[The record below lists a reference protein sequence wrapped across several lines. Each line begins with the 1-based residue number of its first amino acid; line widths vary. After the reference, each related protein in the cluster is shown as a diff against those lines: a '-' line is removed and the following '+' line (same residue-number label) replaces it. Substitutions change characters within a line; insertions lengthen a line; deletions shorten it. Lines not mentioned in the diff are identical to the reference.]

1 MKKGILLIALVIMA
15 ISCIEEVDFT
25 IGAVQSTRDIV
36 VIEATLTNEFKN
48 HRITITRMDTI
59 NDLEVDTLI
68 NPLLPVFDI
77 ERDLVRYE
85 KNANVVVTDDLG
97 NSFTFEESSPGNYE
111 SLIPFSAELG
121 VAYQLNVI
129 TSDNKSYSSGSIQ
142 IEGISSIDDIYA
154 ETIINDK
161 GAEGIG
167 IFVDN
172 TPQSGDVRNLRYTYD
187 ETYKI
192 IAPFWNELGF
202 KLSNYDPCARPIP
215 TYDLEIVP
223 NDREKRV
230 CYGSKSSNT
239 IIQAQQTNRERTGL
253 NRFMVR
259 FIDRND
265 FILSHRYSIEL
276 TEMVTGQESFGF
288 YESLN
293 NFSRTGNIFSQIQP
307 GFLEGNIAAD
317 DGSQGTV
324 LGFFDVVSESKK
336 RLFFNYT
343 DFYPT
348 DALPEYPVSCF
359 EQSAL
364 ESHTSY
370 CFSGV
375 QDPINADCGPLSL
388 IENINLDL
396 VTYFGN
402 NDDLLVGIC
411 PGPYVFVFKVCGDC
425 TTLGS
430 NIVPEFWI
438 EG

>member
-1 MKKGILLIALVIMA
+1 MKKIILSIVFFVAT
-15 ISCIEEVDFT
+15 ISCIEEVDLF
-25 IGAVQSTRDIV
+25 IGAVESTRDII
-36 VIEATLTNEFKN
+36 VIEGTLTNEFKN

-59 NDLEVDTLI
+59 TDLEVDTLI
-68 NPLLPVFDI
+68 NPFLPRFDI

-85 KNANVVVTDDLG
+85 KNANVAVTDDLG

-129 TSDNKSYSSGSIQ
+129 TSDNKSYSSGSTQ
-142 IEGISSIDDIYA
+142 IEGISNIDDIYA
-154 ETIINDK
+154 EKITNDN
-161 GAEGIG
+161 GEEGIG

-172 TPQSGDVRNLRYTYD
+172 TAQSGDVRNLRYTYD

-192 IAPFWNELGF
+192 IAPFWDELGF
-202 KLSNYDPCARPIP
+202 KLSNYDPCALPVV

-223 NDREKRV
+223 REQEQRV

-239 IIQAQQTNRERTGL
+239 IIQAQQTNRESNGI

-265 FILSHRYSIEL
+265 FILSHRYSIEV

-288 YESLN
+288 YELLN
-293 NFSRTGNIFSQIQP
+293 SFSRTGNIFSQIQP

-343 DFYPT
+343 DFYPNE
-348 DALPEYPVSCF
+348 ALPEYPIKCF
-359 EQSAL
+359 EQSSP
-364 ESHTSY
+364 ESHTSR
-370 CFSGV
+370 CLPDSPGGT
-375 QDPINADCGPLSL
+375 CPLSI
-388 IENINLDL
+388 IENVNLDL
-396 VTYFGN
+396 VTYVRN
-402 NDDLLVGIC
+402 NDGLEVGVC
-411 PGPYVFVFKVCGDC
+411 PGPYVYVFKVCGDC
-425 TTLGS
+425 TALGS
-430 NIVPEFWI
+430 NIIPEFWT
-438 EG
+438 EE